1 MLTIGVT
8 RLDFMRYPFVFYQKL
23 DRQVYTI
30 SLGLARTEETPVL
43 FREGK
48 LLGCYPS
55 LSNIKQSGL
64 SASFLVYMVVVY
76 PAVRSTLSVLNT

>member
-55 LSNIKQSGL
+55 LSNINKVVCQHPFWYTWSSCILPSDRHFQS
-64 SASFLVYMVVVY
+64 
-76 PAVRSTLSVLNT
+76 

>member
-30 SLGLARTEETPVL
+30 SLGLARTEETPL
-43 FREGK
+43 PRRKTSK
-48 LLGCYPS
+48 LLSFIIEYQ
-55 LSNIKQSGL
+55 QSGL
-64 SASFLVYMVVVY
+64 SASFLVYVVVVY